1 MMLTKS
7 EIEKLKE
14 LPWYTFE
21 VMYCLKEKTVTKR
34 IRGKRSFTW
43 ELENCVRFT
52 IVGDEGES
60 LFELDGEL
68 FISCRV
74 LSQTLRQSLRPSGP
88 CASVQ
93 ALRAVTRPE

>member
-7 EIEKLKE
+7 EIEKLKA

-21 VMYCLKEKTVTKR
+21 VAYALDKKTIVKKV
-34 IRGKRSFTW
+34 RGKRSFTW

-52 IVGDEGES
+52 IVGEEGES

-74 LSQTLRQSLRPSGP
+74 LSQTLRQSQLP
-88 CASVQ
+88 AKLSVCPQ
-93 ALRAVTRPE
+93 ES

>member
-1 MMLTKS
+1 MMLSKS
-7 EIEKLKE
+7 EIDKLKA

-21 VMYCLKEKTVTKR
+21 VMYCLDKKTVTKKV
-34 IRGKRSFTW
+34 RGKRSFTW

-52 IVGDEGES
+52 IVGEEGES

-74 LSQTLRQSLRPSGP
+74 LSQTLRQQTHPAGPSSSLR
-88 CASVQ
+88 V
-93 ALRAVTRPE
+93 L

>member
-14 LPWYTFE
+14 MPWYTFE
-21 VMYCLKEKTVTKR
+21 VVYCLEKKTLTRK

-52 IVGDEGES
+52 IVGDDGES

-74 LSQTLRQSLRPSGP
+74 LSQTSRRLKSQSKPDAFVRVLS
-88 CASVQ
+88 SVPQ
-93 ALRAVTRPE
+93 S

>member
-21 VMYCLKEKTVTKR
+21 VQYTVGEKHITKR
-34 IRGKRSFTW
+34 VRGKRSFTW

-74 LSQTLRQSLRPSGP
+74 LSQTGRQSHSKAKLD
-88 CASVQ
+88 ASVRV
-93 ALRAVTRPE
+93 LSTVPR

>member
-14 LPWYTFE
+14 MPWYTFE
-21 VMYCLKEKTVTKR
+21 VVYCLEKKTLTRK

-52 IVGDEGES
+52 IVGDDGES

-74 LSQTLRQSLRPSGP
+74 LSQTSRQLKSQSKPD
-88 CASVQ
+88 ASVRVLSSVPQ
-93 ALRAVTRPE
+93 S

>member
-14 LPWYTFE
+14 MPWYTFE
-21 VMYCLKEKTVTKR
+21 VVYCLEKKTLTRK

-43 ELENCVRFT
+43 ELENCLRFT
-52 IVGDEGES
+52 IVGDDGES

-74 LSQTLRQSLRPSGP
+74 LSQTLRQLKSQLKPD
-88 CASVQ
+88 ASVRVLSSVPQ
-93 ALRAVTRPE
+93 S

>member
-1 MMLTKS
+1 MMLSKS
-7 EIEKLKE
+7 EIDKLKA

-21 VMYCLKEKTVTKR
+21 VIYCLDKKTVTKKV
-34 IRGKRSFTW
+34 RGKRSFTW

-52 IVGDEGES
+52 IVGEEGES

-74 LSQTLRQSLRPSGP
+74 LSQTLRQQTPQSGPSSSLR
-88 CASVQ
+88 V
-93 ALRAVTRPE
+93 L

>member
-14 LPWYTFE
+14 MPWYTFE
-21 VMYCLKEKTVTKR
+21 VQYCLKEKTVTRKV
-34 IRGKRSFTW
+34 RGKRSFTW
-43 ELENCVRFT
+43 ELDNCVRFT
-52 IVGDEGES
+52 IVGDDGES

-74 LSQTLRQSLRPSGP
+74 LSQTERQSSKPARPS
-88 CASVQ
+88 SS
-93 ALRAVTRPE
+93 LRVL

>member
-1 MMLTKS
+1 MMLSKS
-7 EIEKLKE
+7 EIDKLKAM
-14 LPWYTFE
+14 PWYTFE
-21 VMYCLKEKTVTKR
+21 VTYCLEKKIVTKKV
-34 IRGKRSFTW
+34 RGKRSFTW

-74 LSQTLRQSLRPSGP
+74 LSQTSRQQTHPSTPSASLR
-88 CASVQ
+88 V
-93 ALRAVTRPE
+93 L

>member
-1 MMLTKS
+1 MMLSKS
-7 EIEKLKE
+7 EIDKLKA

-21 VMYCLKEKTVTKR
+21 VIYCLDKKTVTKKV
-34 IRGKRSFTW
+34 RGKRSFTW

-52 IVGDEGES
+52 IVGEEGES

-74 LSQTLRQSLRPSGP
+74 LSQTLRQQTHPATPSSSLR
-88 CASVQ
+88 V
-93 ALRAVTRPE
+93 L

>member
-7 EIEKLKE
+7 EVDKLKSM
-14 LPWYTFE
+14 PWYTFE
-21 VMYCLKEKTVTKR
+21 VTYCLENKVIVKKV
-34 IRGKRSFTW
+34 RGKRSFTW

-74 LSQTLRQSLRPSGP
+74 LCQTLRQQTHPAAPSSSLR
-88 CASVQ
+88 V
-93 ALRAVTRPE
+93 L

>member
-1 MMLTKS
+1 MMLSKS
-7 EIEKLKE
+7 EIEKLKA

-21 VMYCLKEKTVTKR
+21 VIYCLDKKTVTKKV
-34 IRGKRSFTW
+34 RGKRSFTW

-52 IVGDEGES
+52 IVGEEGES

-74 LSQTLRQSLRPSGP
+74 LSQTLRQQTPQSGPSSSLR
-88 CASVQ
+88 V
-93 ALRAVTRPE
+93 L

>member
-7 EIEKLKE
+7 EIDKLKA

-21 VMYCLKEKTVTKR
+21 VIYCLDKKIVTKKV
-34 IRGKRSFTW
+34 RGKRSFTW

-52 IVGDEGES
+52 IVGEEGES

-74 LSQTLRQSLRPSGP
+74 LSQTLRQQTHPTTPSSSLR
-88 CASVQ
+88 V
-93 ALRAVTRPE
+93 L

>member
-7 EIEKLKE
+7 EVEKLKDM
-14 LPWYTFE
+14 PWYTFE
-21 VMYCLKEKTVTKR
+21 VTYCLEKKVVVKR
-34 IRGKRSFTW
+34 VRGKRSFTW

-74 LSQTLRQSLRPSGP
+74 LSQTLRRSQNPATPSASLRVLPAGHRS
-88 CASVQ
+88 
-93 ALRAVTRPE
+93 E

>member
-21 VMYCLKEKTVTKR
+21 VVYCLEKKTLTRK

-52 IVGDEGES
+52 IVGDDGES

-74 LSQTLRQSLRPSGP
+74 LSQTVRLSKTPSKLD
-88 CASVQ
+88 ASVRVLSSVPQ
-93 ALRAVTRPE
+93 S

>member
-7 EIEKLKE
+7 EVEKLKDM
-14 LPWYTFE
+14 PWYTFE
-21 VMYCLKEKTVTKR
+21 VMYCLDKKTVTKKV
-34 IRGKRSFTW
+34 RGKRSFTW

-74 LSQTLRQSLRPSGP
+74 LSQTVRQSRSPATPSASLRVLPAGHRS
-88 CASVQ
+88 
-93 ALRAVTRPE
+93 E

>member
-21 VMYCLKEKTVTKR
+21 VVYCLEKKTLTRK

-52 IVGDEGES
+52 IVGDDGES

-74 LSQTLRQSLRPSGP
+74 RSQTVRLSKSQSKPD
-88 CASVQ
+88 ASVRVLSSVPQ
-93 ALRAVTRPE
+93 S

>member
-7 EIEKLKE
+7 EVEKLKE

-21 VMYCLKEKTVTKR
+21 VTYCLEKKTLTRR

-74 LSQTLRQSLRPSGP
+74 LSQTTRQPRQKATHD
-88 CASVQ
+88 ASPQV
-93 ALRAVTRPE
+93 LSIVHR

>member
-7 EIEKLKE
+7 EVEKLKE

-21 VMYCLKEKTVTKR
+21 VQYCLEKKTQTRR

-74 LSQTLRQSLRPSGP
+74 LSQTGRQQRQPKGHD
-88 CASVQ
+88 ASPQV
-93 ALRAVTRPE
+93 LSIVHR

>member
-14 LPWYTFE
+14 MPWYTFE
-21 VMYCLKEKTVTKR
+21 VVYCLEKKTLTRK

-52 IVGDEGES
+52 IVGDDGES

-74 LSQTLRQSLRPSGP
+74 LSQTSRQLKSQLKPD
-88 CASVQ
+88 ASVRVLSSVPQ
-93 ALRAVTRPE
+93 S

>member
-7 EIEKLKE
+7 EVEKLKDM
-14 LPWYTFE
+14 PWYTFE
-21 VMYCLKEKTVTKR
+21 VMYCLDKKTVTKKV
-34 IRGKRSFTW
+34 RGKRSFTW

-74 LSQTLRQSLRPSGP
+74 LSQTLRQSRNPAAPSALLRVLPAGHRS
-88 CASVQ
+88 
-93 ALRAVTRPE
+93 E

>member
-1 MMLTKS
+1 MMLSKS
-7 EIEKLKE
+7 EIDKLKA

-21 VMYCLKEKTVTKR
+21 VIYCLDKKTVTKKV
-34 IRGKRSFTW
+34 RGKRSFTW

-52 IVGDEGES
+52 IVGEEGES

-74 LSQTLRQSLRPSGP
+74 LSQTLRQQTPQSKPSSSLR
-88 CASVQ
+88 V
-93 ALRAVTRPE
+93 L